1 MRPVVPRRSRRVLA
15 GTAGAAA
22 VVLLA
27 TAAGPALAAPPV
39 STNANNNTSEKLRRA
54 VSAEDVL
61 AHQRVLQGIA
71 DRNGDTRASGTPGYD
86 QSVDYVVGQMR
97 GAGYDVEVQPF
108 EFPFFQELAPAV
120 LQRVSPSPATFT
132 TATFTYS
139 GSGDVTAGVVPVD
152 LDLEVRD
159 VPASSPLLNSG
170 CEAADFAGFTAGS
183 IALVRRG
190 SCPFGQKA
198 ANAQAAGASAVIVMG
213 NLPGAPVVAGTLGGP
228 GTTIPVVGAS
238 FADGEAL
245 AAGGTVARVFASTDS
260 RIATTYNVIAESRTG
275 NPDNVVMAGAHLDS
289 VVAGPGINDN
299 GSGSAAILETALE
312 LAKTKP
318 TNQLRFAWWG
328 AEELGLLG
336 SEFYVD
342 SLSQAE
348 RDRIALYLNFDMV
361 GSPNYVRFVY
371 DGDDSVGDGNVGP
384 AGSAAIEKLFVD
396 YFASQGLASDP
407 TDFSGRSDY
416 GPFIAAGVGIPSGG
430 LFTGAEG
437 VKTARQAEIYGGVA
451 GVAYDPCY
459 HQACDSLDA
468 NTSGAY
474 AQLVGLNRLVGNVS
488 LKAQEEM
495 SDAIAHAVITYAY
508 STQTVNGVVGAKGKG
523 KTRVAGS
530 GSGGSAGTADG
541 SGGGLHDGHDHEELP
556 AA

>member
-15 GTAGAAA
+15 GTASAAA
-22 VVLLA
+22 VVVLASA
-27 TAAGPALAAPPV
+27 TAGGTAVAAPPV
-39 STNANNNTSEKLRRA
+39 DTRANNNTSEKLRRA
-54 VSAEDVL
+54 VSAEDMLV
-61 AHQRVLQGIA
+61 HQRVLQAIG

-86 QSVDYVVGQMR
+86 ESVDYVVGQME

-108 EFPFFQELAPAV
+108 EFPFFQETGAPV
-120 LQRVSPSPATFT
+120 LQRITPAPT
-132 TATFTYS
+132 TTLTTSTFTYS
-139 GSGDVTAGVVPVD
+139 GNGDVTAAVTPVD
-152 LDLEVRD
+152 LNLGGT
-159 VPASSPLLNSG
+159 STSG
-170 CEAADFAGFTAGS
+170 CEASDFAGFTSGT
-183 IALVRRG
+183 IALIRRG
-190 SCPFGQKA
+190 GCFFSVKA
-198 ANAQAAGASAVIVMG
+198 ANAQAAGATAVVLFNAAPDSAVF
-213 NLPGAPVVAGTLGGP
+213 AGTLSGP
-228 GTTIPVVGAS
+228 GVTIPVVGAS
-238 FADGEAL
+238 YADGTSL
-245 AAGGTVARVFASTDS
+245 AAAGTTARVKASTIS
-260 RIATTYNVIAESRTG
+260 RIATTYNVLAESRTG

-289 VVAGPGINDN
+289 VIAGPGINDN
-299 GSGSAAILETALE
+299 GSGSAAILEVALE

-336 SEFYVD
+336 SEHYVD

-396 YFASQGLASDP
+396 FFASQGLASDP

-416 GPFIAAGVGIPSGG
+416 GPFIAKGIDIPSGG

-437 VKTARQAEIYGGVA
+437 VKTARQAEVYGGVA

-474 AQLVGLNRLVGNVS
+474 AQLVGPNRLVGNVS

-495 SDAIAHAVITYAY
+495 ADAIAHAVITYAY
-508 STQTVNGVVGAKGKG
+508 STETVNGVKGANGKG

-530 GSGGSAGTADG
+530 GTGGTAGTADG
-541 SGGGLHDGHDHEELP
+541 SGGGLHDDHDHEELP
-556 AA
+556 AS